1 MVCSFKK
8 CNGCPARAT
17 IRVTESVD
25 DESGEKKT
33 EYSLVE
39 VSHPQHHLTHLPDPI
54 NIIADQILVKMKE
67 GAERDLLTPVGKLL
81 LRKYFTFL

>member
-39 VSHPQHHLTHLPDPI
+39 VSHPQHHLTI

-67 GAERDLLTPVGKLL
+67 AVERDLLTPVGKLL